1 MLILTSIWPKKKFN
15 PNPRQMKAKPLSEYT
30 TKELTQKL
38 KTVKTLTSI
47 FAGALIA
54 LFAINIYQSITNK
67 FTALSII
74 PIALMPILVI
84 NIASISKIK
93 AELKSREQNS

>member
-1 MLILTSIWPKKKFN
+1 
-15 PNPRQMKAKPLSEYT
+15 MKAKPLSEYT
-30 TKELTQKL
+30 SKELTQKL
-38 KTVKTLTSI
+38 KTVTTLTSI

-93 AELKSREQNS
+93 AELKSREQNSYASLYERHHANTKFKEK

>member
-1 MLILTSIWPKKKFN
+1 
-15 PNPRQMKAKPLSEYT
+15 MKAKPLSEYT
-30 TKELTQKL
+30 TQELTQKL
-38 KTVKTLTSI
+38 KALKTVTSI
-47 FAGALIA
+47 FAGTLIV
-54 LFAINIYQSITNK
+54 LFAINLYQSIMDK